1 MTPRVPK
8 KELTGVSGAV
18 VKAVSRRM
26 FGQVAEPAEVG
37 WHHRKVLMASLGFGR
52 KVESWNAVDAGLKTF
67 AHMAV
72 AAKVGCSWCLD
83 LNYFKAQNEHLDLA
97 KASQVPRWREAD
109 VFTPGERDVLEYAEA
124 VTDTPP
130 TVTDA
135 LVARLLEALG
145 PAGVMELTA
154 VIGFA
159 NLTTR
164 SNVAVGIESQGF
176 SASCAVPLAGSRRSR
191 VRESPV

>member
-8 KELTGVSGAV
+8 KELTGVTGAV
-18 VKAVSRRM
+18 VKLMSRRM

-37 WHHRKVLMASLGFGR
+37 WHHRKVLMASMRFGQ
-52 KVESWNAVDAGLKTF
+52 KVQSWKEVDAGLKTY

-72 AAKVGCSWCLD
+72 AAKIGCSWCLD
-83 LNYFKAQNEHLDLA
+83 LGYFQAQNEDLDLA
-97 KASQVPRWREAD
+97 VASQVPRWRESE
-109 VFTPGERDVLEYAEA
+109 VFSPLERDVLAYAEA
-124 VTDTPP
+124 MTDTPP

-135 LVARLLEALG
+135 MVARLLDALG

-176 SASCAVPLAGSRRSR
+176 SASCAVPLAAVPDARVGS
-191 VRESPV
+191 V

>member
-1 MTPRVPK
+1 MAPRVPK
-8 KELTGVSGAV
+8 KELTGVTGAV
-18 VKAVSRRM
+18 VKLMSRRM

-37 WHHRKVLMASLGFGR
+37 WHHRKVLMATMGLGR
-52 KVESWNAVDAGLKTF
+52 KVQSWKEVDAGLKTY

-72 AAKVGCSWCLD
+72 AAKIGCSWCLD
-83 LNYFKAQNEHLDLA
+83 LGYFQAQNEDLDLA
-97 KASQVPRWREAD
+97 VASQVPRWRDSD
-109 VFTPGERDVLEYAEA
+109 VFSPLERDVLAYAEA
-124 VTDTPP
+124 MTDTPP

-135 LVARLLEALG
+135 MVARLLDVLG

-164 SNVAVGIESQGF
+164 GNVAVGIESQGF
-176 SASCAVPLAGSRRSR
+176 SASCAVPLAA
-191 VRESPV
+191 VP

>member
-8 KELTGVSGAV
+8 KELTGVTGAV
-18 VKAVSRRM
+18 VKLVSRRM

-37 WHHRKVLMASLGFGR
+37 WHHRKVLLASMGFGR
-52 KVESWNAVDAGLKTF
+52 KVQSWDAVEAGLKTY

-83 LNYFKAQNEHLDLA
+83 LGYFQAQNEHLDLA
-97 KASQVPRWREAD
+97 VASQVPRWREAD
-109 VFTPGERDVLEYAEA
+109 VFTPLERDVLEYAEA
-124 VTDTPP
+124 MTDTPP

-135 LVARLLEALG
+135 LAARLLDALG
-145 PAGVMELTA
+145 PAGMTELTA
-154 VIGFA
+154 VIGYA

-164 SNVAVGIESQGF
+164 SNVAMGVESQGF
-176 SASCAVPLAGSRRSR
+176 SASCAVPLAPARTGSAT
-191 VRESPV
+191 

>member
-8 KELTGVSGAV
+8 RELTGVTGAV
-18 VKAVSRRM
+18 VKLMSRRM

-37 WHHRKVLMASLGFGR
+37 WHHRKVLMASIGFGQ
-52 KVESWNAVDAGLKTF
+52 KVQSWKEVDAGLKTY

-72 AAKVGCSWCLD
+72 AAKIGCSWCLD
-83 LNYFKAQNEHLDLA
+83 LGYFQAQNEDLDLA
-97 KASQVPRWREAD
+97 VASQVPRWRESE
-109 VFTPGERDVLEYAEA
+109 VFSPLERDVLAYAEA
-124 VTDTPP
+124 MTDTPP

-135 LVARLLEALG
+135 MVARLLDALG

-176 SASCAVPLAGSRRSR
+176 SASCAVPLAAVPDARVGS
-191 VRESPV
+191 V

>member
-8 KELTGVSGAV
+8 QELTGVTGAV
-18 VKAVSRRM
+18 VKLMSRRM

-37 WHHRKVLMASLGFGR
+37 WHHRKVLMAGMRFGR
-52 KVESWNAVDAGLKTF
+52 KVQSWKEVDAGLKTY

-72 AAKVGCSWCLD
+72 AARIGCSWCLD
-83 LNYFKAQNEHLDLA
+83 LGYLQAQNEDLDLA
-97 KASQVPRWREAD
+97 VASQVPRWRESE
-109 VFTPGERDVLEYAEA
+109 VFSPLERDVLAYAEA
-124 VTDTPP
+124 MTDTPP

-135 LVARLLEALG
+135 MVARLLDALG

-164 SNVAVGIESQGF
+164 SNVAVGVESQGF
-176 SASCAVPLAGSRRSR
+176 SASCAVPLAAVPDTRVGS
-191 VRESPV
+191 V

>member
-1 MTPRVPK
+1 MAPRVPK
-8 KELTGVSGAV
+8 KELTGISGAL
-18 VKAVSRRM
+18 VKVMSRRM

-37 WHHRKVLMASLGFGR
+37 WHHRKVLWASMGFGQ
-52 KVESWNAVDAGLKTF
+52 KVQRWNTVDAGLKTY

-72 AAKVGCSWCLD
+72 AAKIGCSWCLD
-83 LNYFKAQNEHLDLA
+83 LGYFQAQNEDLDLA
-97 KASQVPRWREAD
+97 VASQVPRWRESDA
-109 VFTPGERDVLEYAEA
+109 FTPLERDVLAYAEA
-124 VTDTPP
+124 MTDTPP

-135 LVARLLEALG
+135 QVARLLEQLG

-176 SASCAVPLAGSRRSR
+176 SASCAVPLAAVPEPRRNA
-191 VRESPV
+191 V

>member
-1 MTPRVPK
+1 MSPRVPK
-8 KELTGVSGAV
+8 KELTGVTGAV
-18 VKAVSRRM
+18 VKLMSRRM

-37 WHHRKVLMASLGFGR
+37 WHHRKVLMASMGFGQ
-52 KVESWNAVDAGLKTF
+52 KVQSWNVVDQGLKTY

-72 AAKVGCSWCLD
+72 AAKIGCSWCLD
-83 LNYFKAQNEHLDLA
+83 LGYFQAQNEDLDLA
-97 KASQVPRWREAD
+97 VASQVPRWRESDA
-109 VFTPGERDVLEYAEA
+109 FGPLERDVLAYAEA
-124 VTDTPP
+124 MTDTPP

-135 LVARLLEALG
+135 MVARLLEHLG

-176 SASCAVPLAGSRRSR
+176 SASCAVPLAEATAAAAR
-191 VRESPV
+191 